1 MARERI
7 LQLSIGL
14 SIAVPASLALA
25 QEGNEQ
31 DSHADDT
38 HADDHGHDSHGD
50 DTHATH
56 DDGHHGAHEEVGAIP
71 SVKQGVVT
79 GITAVIVFL
88 LVMGVLGAKVWPM
101 ISKGLDEREKKIRDE
116 IDAAEEA
123 RKQAKDA
130 LDSYEKS
137 LAEAR
142 SEAQQMLEEAKA
154 DQQKLTAELRA
165 KAEADL
171 GAMKEKA
178 QREIESA
185 KRAAV
190 AEIYSDASVL
200 ATSIAG
206 KILARE
212 VSTDDQQR
220 LVDEAVAELSGS
232 GS

>member
-14 SIAVPASLALA
+14 SITVPASLALA
-25 QEGNEQ
+25 QEGQEL
-31 DSHADDT
+31 DSIADDT
-38 HADDHGHDSHGD
+38 HADD
-50 DTHATH
+50 THASH
-56 DDGHHGAHEEVGAIP
+56 DDGYHAKEKVGAIP
-71 SVKQGVVT
+71 TKEQGIATAV
-79 GITAVIVFL
+79 TAVIVFL
-88 LVMGVLGAKVWPM
+88 LVMGVLGAKVWPT

-154 DQQKLTAELRA
+154 DQQKLTAELKA

-190 AEIYSDASVL
+190 AEIYSYASVL
-200 ATSIAG
+200 ATTIAG

>member
-1 MARERI
+1 MLTAISR
-7 LQLSIGL
+7 Q
-14 SIAVPASLALA
+14 LALVLMLTA
-25 QEGNEQ
+25 FLAFQTTTANAQ
-31 DSHADDT
+31 DSHAEPDT
-38 HADDHGHDSHGD
+38 AAHTTDHAADDH
-50 DTHATH
+50 AT
-56 DDGHHGAHEEVGAIP
+56 DGHAADGHAADEHGVIGSI
-71 SVKQGVVT
+71 SQGLVS
-79 GITAVIVFL
+79 GITAILVFVIVL
-88 LVMGVLGAKVWPM
+88 AILSKMVWPK
-101 ISKGLDEREKKIRDE
+101 IQAGLDEREKKIRDE
-116 IDAAEEA
+116 IESAEEA

-142 SEAQQMLEEAKA
+142 TEAQQMLDSAKA

-165 KAEADL
+165 KAEVDL

-190 AEIYSDASVL
+190 AEIYNEAATL
-200 ATSIAG
+200 ATSIAS

-212 VSTDDQQR
+212 VSTEDQQR